1 MRDSNS
7 QSNDNNKTKKRKK
20 GILKMRK
27 IFKKVVT
34 AVASLAMMAGLV
46 AGMPTM
52 ETKAAENVKL
62 YFKVADATNY
72 GVNVWT
78 DAHATGGQAV
88 NTWGNGDGTF
98 QTGPSLI
105 ADDSEWGYVTIDDTS
120 KVAGL
125 QVVKSGTALLAGGND
140 NIWNATI
147 AALGLNEAYFD
158 SASGKWYK
166 EKACTNEVVAPTLD
180 DVYYVLG
187 DTGLTGA
194 DWGNGPEGTTPASGK
209 MVEGADGVFTK
220 TFDGVAHGEY
230 QFKVLQDPADFGWD
244 HAYVTDPANEHGN
257 GFVTVAADNSKVTIT
272 IDKTTK
278 KVKATSVAP
287 SGEVAEQPT
296 TPAPTPTPAP
306 AAAHNVTVKV
316 KVAAGWEKA
325 YLYVWAEGSEGV
337 VAWPGVEMTKD
348 GDVYT
353 YTLEDVDVS
362 AYNMII
368 NNGDG
373 EQTADIVGLDVTG
386 DTVEITVTADK
397 NEDGKYI
404 ATSSQQTAAPT
415 PAPTTADATPV
426 AAAVAAV
433 VLMGLAVVV
442 LNTKKA
448 NR

>member
-1 MRDSNS
+1 
-7 QSNDNNKTKKRKK
+7 
-20 GILKMRK
+20 MRK

-52 ETKAAENVKL
+52 ETKAAANVKL

-72 GVNVWT
+72 GVNVWS
-78 DAHATGGQAV
+78 DAAATGGPNV
-88 NTWGNGDGTF
+88 NTWSNGDGSF
-98 QTGPSLI
+98 QQGPSLI
-105 ADDSEWGYVTIDDTS
+105 ADGEWGYVTIDDTS
-120 KVAGL
+120 KVQGL
-125 QVVKSGTALLAGGND
+125 QVVKEGTALLAAGNN

-147 AALGLNEAYFD
+147 AQLGLTEAYFD
-158 SASGKWYK
+158 STSGKWYK

-187 DTGLTGA
+187 DEGLTGA
-194 DWGNGPEGTTPASGK
+194 NWGNGPEGTTPAAGQ
-209 MVEGADGVFTK
+209 MTEGSDGMFTK
-220 TFDGVAHGEY
+220 TFEGVAAGEY

-287 SGEVAEQPT
+287 SGEVAPQPT
-296 TPAPTPTPAP
+296 PQAPTAAP
-306 AAAHNVTVKV
+306 VKSHDVTVKV
-316 KVAAGWEKA
+316 KVEAGWEKA
-325 YLYVWAEGSEGV
+325 YLYVWPEGSEGI
-337 VAWPGVEMTKD
+337 VAWPGTEMTKD
-348 GDVYT
+348 GDVFT
-353 YTLEDVDVS
+353 CTLAGVDVS

-373 EQTADIVGLDVTG
+373 EQTADIKALDVTG
-386 DTVEITVTADK
+386 DTVEITVTANKDD
-397 NEDGKYI
+397 NGKYI
-404 ATSSQQTAAPT
+404 ATSAQQSTT
-415 PAPTTADATPV
+415 PSTPKTGDATPV
-426 AAAVAAV
+426 AAAVATV

>member
-1 MRDSNS
+1 
-7 QSNDNNKTKKRKK
+7 
-20 GILKMRK
+20 MRK

-78 DAHATGGQAV
+78 DAHATGGPAV

-98 QTGPSLI
+98 QQGPSLI
-105 ADDSEWGYVTIDDTS
+105 ADGEWGYVTIDDTS
-120 KVAGL
+120 KVQGL
-125 QVVKSGTALLAGGND
+125 QVVKSGTALLAGGNN

-147 AALGLNEAYFD
+147 AQLGLTEAYFD

-187 DTGLTGA
+187 DEGLTGA
-194 DWGNGPEGTTPASGK
+194 NWGNGTEGTTPAAGK
-209 MVEGADGVFTK
+209 MTEGADGVFTK
-220 TFDGVAHGEY
+220 TFEGVAAGEY

-278 KVKATSVAP
+278 KVKVTSVSP
-287 SGEVAEQPT
+287 SGEVAPQPT
-296 TPAPTPTPAP
+296 PQPTPQAPTAAP
-306 AAAHNVTVKV
+306 VKSHDVTVKV
-316 KVAAGWEKA
+316 KVEAGWEKA
-325 YLYVWAEGSEGV
+325 YLYVWPEGSEGI
-337 VAWPGVEMTKD
+337 VAWPGTEMTKD
-348 GDVYT
+348 GDVFT
-353 YTLEDVDVS
+353 CTLAGVDVS

-373 EQTADIVGLDVTG
+373 EQTADIKALDVTG
-386 DTVEITVTADK
+386 DTVEITVTANKDD
-397 NEDGKYI
+397 NGKYI
-404 ATSSQQTAAPT
+404 ATSAQQNTT
-415 PAPTTADATPV
+415 PSTPKTGDATPV
-426 AAAVAAV
+426 AAAVATV
-433 VLMGLAVVV
+433 VLMGIAVVV

>member
-1 MRDSNS
+1 
-7 QSNDNNKTKKRKK
+7 
-20 GILKMRK
+20 MRK

-52 ETKAAENVKL
+52 ETKAAANVKL

-72 GVNVWT
+72 GVNVWS
-78 DAHATGGQAV
+78 DATATGGPNV
-88 NTWGNGDGTF
+88 NTWSNGDGSF
-98 QTGPSLI
+98 QQGPSLI
-105 ADDSEWGYVTIDDTS
+105 ADGEWGYVTIDDTS
-120 KVAGL
+120 KVQGL
-125 QVVKSGTALLAGGND
+125 QVVKEGTALLAAGNN

-147 AALGLNEAYFD
+147 AQLGLTEAYFD
-158 SASGKWYK
+158 STTGKWYK

-194 DWGNGPEGTTPASGK
+194 NWGNGPEGTTPASGK

-220 TFDGVAHGEY
+220 TFDGIAKGEY

-272 IDKTTK
+272 IDKATK

-287 SGEVAEQPT
+287 SGEVAIQPT
-296 TPAPTPTPAP
+296 TPASKPTPAP
-306 AAAHNVTVKV
+306 VAAHNVTVKV

-325 YLYVWAEGSEGV
+325 YLYVWAEGSEGA

-404 ATSSQQTAAPT
+404 ATSAQQNTT
-415 PAPTTADATPV
+415 PSTPKTGDATPV
-426 AAAVAAV
+426 AAAVATV

>member
-1 MRDSNS
+1 
-7 QSNDNNKTKKRKK
+7 
-20 GILKMRK
+20 MRK

-52 ETKAAENVKL
+52 ETKAATNVKL

-78 DAHATGGQAV
+78 DVTATGGPAV
-88 NTWGNGDGTF
+88 NTWQNEGGSW

-105 ADDSEWGYVTIDDTS
+105 ADGSDWGYVTIDDTS
-120 KVAGL
+120 KVQGL
-125 QVVKSGTALLAGGND
+125 QVVKSGTALEAAGNN

-187 DTGLTGA
+187 DTGLTGVN
-194 DWGNGPEGTTPASGK
+194 WGNGPEGTTPASGK
-209 MVEGADGVFTK
+209 MVEGANGVFTK
-220 TFDGVAHGEY
+220 TFDGIAKGEY

-244 HAYVTDPANEHGN
+244 HAYVTDPANVHGN

-272 IDKTTK
+272 IDKATK

-287 SGEVAEQPT
+287 SGEVAIQPT

-306 AAAHNVTVKV
+306 VAAHNVTVKV

-325 YLYVWAEGSEGV
+325 YLYVWAEGSEGA

>member
-1 MRDSNS
+1 
-7 QSNDNNKTKKRKK
+7 
-20 GILKMRK
+20 MRK

-52 ETKAAENVKL
+52 ETKAAANVKL

-72 GVNVWT
+72 GVNVWS
-78 DAHATGGQAV
+78 DATATGGPNV
-88 NTWGNGDGTF
+88 NTWSNGNGSF
-98 QTGPSLI
+98 QQGPSLI
-105 ADDSEWGYVTIDDTS
+105 ADGEWGYVTIDDTS
-120 KVAGL
+120 KVQGL
-125 QVVKSGTALLAGGND
+125 QVVKEGTALLAAGNN

-147 AALGLNEAYFD
+147 AQLGLTEAYFD
-158 SASGKWYK
+158 STTGKWYK

-194 DWGNGPEGTTPASGK
+194 NWGNGPEGTTPASGK

-220 TFDGVAHGEY
+220 TFDGIAKGEY

-272 IDKTTK
+272 IDKATK

-287 SGEVAEQPT
+287 SGEVAIQPT
-296 TPAPTPTPAP
+296 TPASKPTPAP
-306 AAAHNVTVKV
+306 VAAHNVTVKV

-325 YLYVWAEGSEGV
+325 YLYVWAEGSEGA

-404 ATSSQQTAAPT
+404 ATSAQQNTT
-415 PAPTTADATPV
+415 PSTPKTGDATPV
-426 AAAVAAV
+426 AAAVATV

>member
-1 MRDSNS
+1 
-7 QSNDNNKTKKRKK
+7 
-20 GILKMRK
+20 MRK

-72 GVNVWT
+72 GVNVWGGAT
-78 DAHATGGQAV
+78 ATGGADV
-88 NTWGNGDGTF
+88 DTWKNEDDTY
-98 QTGPSLI
+98 QKKPSLI
-105 ADDSEWGYVTIDDTS
+105 AADSDWGYVTIDDTS
-120 KVAGL
+120 KVQGL
-125 QVVKSGTALLAGGND
+125 QVVKSGTALVAGENN

-147 AALGLNEAYFD
+147 AALGLSEAYFD
-158 SASGKWYK
+158 STSGKWYK

-187 DTGLTGA
+187 DTGLTGVN
-194 DWGNGPEGTTPASGK
+194 WGNGTEGTTPASGK
-209 MVEGADGVFTK
+209 MAEGADGVFTK
-220 TFDGVAHGEY
+220 TFEGVAKGEY

-244 HAYVTDPANEHGN
+244 HAYVTDPANKHGN

-278 KVKATSVAP
+278 KVKAISVAP
-287 SGEVAEQPT
+287 SGEIAEQPA
-296 TPAPTPTPAP
+296 TPATKPTPAP
-306 AAAHNVTVKV
+306 VAAHNVTVKV

-325 YLYVWAEGSEGV
+325 YLYVWAEGSEGA

-404 ATSSQQTAAPT
+404 ATSAQQNTT
-415 PAPTTADATPV
+415 PSTPKTGDATPV
-426 AAAVAAV
+426 AAAVATV

>member
-72 GVNVWT
+72 GVNVWGGAT
-78 DAHATGGQAV
+78 ATGGADV
-88 NTWGNGDGTF
+88 DTWKNEDDTY
-98 QTGPSLI
+98 QKKPSLI
-105 ADDSEWGYVTIDDTS
+105 AADSDWGYVTIDDTS
-120 KVAGL
+120 KVQGL
-125 QVVKSGTALLAGGND
+125 QVVKSGTALVAGENN

-147 AALGLNEAYFD
+147 AALGLSEAYFD
-158 SASGKWYK
+158 STSGKWYK

-187 DTGLTGA
+187 DTGLTGVN
-194 DWGNGPEGTTPASGK
+194 WGNGTEGTTPASGK
-209 MVEGADGVFTK
+209 MAEGADGVFTK
-220 TFDGVAHGEY
+220 TFEGVAKGEY

-244 HAYVTDPANEHGN
+244 HAYVTDPANKHGN

-278 KVKATSVAP
+278 KVKAISVAP
-287 SGEVAEQPT
+287 SGEIAEQPA
-296 TPAPTPTPAP
+296 TPATKPTPAP
-306 AAAHNVTVKV
+306 VAAHNVTVKV

-325 YLYVWAEGSEGV
+325 YLYVWAEGSEGA

-404 ATSSQQTAAPT
+404 ATSAQQNTT
-415 PAPTTADATPV
+415 PSTPKTGDATPV
-426 AAAVAAV
+426 AAAVATV

>member
-1 MRDSNS
+1 
-7 QSNDNNKTKKRKK
+7 
-20 GILKMRK
+20 MRK

-52 ETKAAENVKL
+52 EAKAAENVKL
-62 YFKVADATNY
+62 YFKVADATQY
-72 GVNVWT
+72 GVNVWGGAT
-78 DAHATGGQAV
+78 ATGGADA
-88 NTWGNGDGTF
+88 NTWSNGDGTY

-105 ADDSEWGYVTIDDTS
+105 ADGSDWGYVTIDDTS
-120 KVAGL
+120 KVQGL
-125 QVVKSGTALLAGGND
+125 QVVKSGTALEAGGNN

-180 DVYYVLG
+180 DIYYVLG

-194 DWGNGPEGTTPASGK
+194 DWGNGTEGTTPETGK
-209 MVEGADGVFTK
+209 MAEGADGVFTK
-220 TFDGVAHGEY
+220 TFVGVAKGEY

-373 EQTADIVGLDVTG
+373 EQTVDIVGLDVTG

-397 NEDGKYI
+397 NEDGKYV

-415 PAPTTADATPV
+415 PAPTTAPTTADATPV